1 MCEHC
6 IEKEDCTCKECNDLK
21 IELPVYC
28 FKCGH
33 MTYSEN
39 QIIKMANTEKYPS
52 KTKIKDDLGT
62 LKDYYFNLREL
73 EQQLGQYQMH
83 VAVYNMIKGL
93 SFGDERYE
101 AYQYFNIKKMSR
113 KVYRAIRN
121 KADRI
126 ILNILSVR
134 RNIEFY
140 QHDIKEEVEKL
151 KEIRSM
157 MKIFGYKERN
167 EKQQKD
173 EVY

>member
-1 MCEHC
+1 
-6 IEKEDCTCKECNDLK
+6 
-21 IELPVYC
+21 
-28 FKCGH
+28 
-33 MTYSEN
+33 
-39 QIIKMANTEKYPS
+39 MANTEKYPN

-93 SFGDERYE
+93 SFRDERYD
-101 AYQYFNIKKMSR
+101 AYQYFNIMKMSR
-113 KVYRAIRN
+113 KVYISIRK

-126 ILNILSVR
+126 LLSILSVR

-140 QHDIKEEVEKL
+140 QYDIKEEVEKL
-151 KEIRSM
+151 KEVKSM
-157 MKIFGYKERN
+157 MKIFGYKERD

-173 EVY
+173 EVD